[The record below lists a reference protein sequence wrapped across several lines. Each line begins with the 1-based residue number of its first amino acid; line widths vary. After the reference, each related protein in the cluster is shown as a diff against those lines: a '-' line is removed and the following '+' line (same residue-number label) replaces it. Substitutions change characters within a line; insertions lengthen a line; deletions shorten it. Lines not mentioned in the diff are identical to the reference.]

1 MFCTAGR
8 HEAAE
13 QGDELDL
20 VLAERVHALAR
31 DAQHPDRAGAE
42 QERRHELA
50 AQTEREE
57 VLVGGV
63 LPVG

>member
-1 MFCTAGR
+1 MSSTSSSLNAS
-8 HEAAE
+8 
-13 QGDELDL
+13 D
-20 VLAERVHALAR
+20 ALAR
-31 DAQHPDRAGAE
+31 DAEHPDRAGAE

-57 VLVGGV
+57 LLVSGV